1 VFRVG
6 ELIKRKNVSGVKSYC
21 IVVDV
26 EGEDSITIYSN
37 SLKSVL
43 TYPMQVLS
51 DLYEPI
57 DSVNKRIQE
66 EIVYEFT

>member
-1 VFRVG
+1 MFRVG

-26 EGEDSITIYSN
+26 DGEDSITIYSN

-43 TYPMQVLS
+43 TYPMQVLV

-57 DSVNKRIQE
+57 DSVNKHIKE
-66 EIVYEFT
+66 DIVYEFT

>member
-26 EGEDSITIYSN
+26 EGEGSITVYSN
-37 SLKSVL
+37 SLKTVL
-43 TYPMQVLS
+43 TYPMEVLS
-51 DLYEPI
+51 VLYEPI
-57 DSVNKRIQE
+57 DSVNERIQE

>member
-1 VFRVG
+1 
-6 ELIKRKNVSGVKSYC
+6 
-21 IVVDV
+21 
-26 EGEDSITIYSN
+26 
-37 SLKSVL
+37 
-43 TYPMQVLS
+43 MQVLV